1 MPLSKGDRLGPYEI
15 LAPVGKGGMGE
26 VYRAHDPRLRRE
38 VGIKISAERFNERF
52 EREARAVA
60 ALNHP
65 NICQIF
71 DVGPNYLVME
81 FIEGPTLAQ
90 RIKEGPIP
98 LEEALPIALQIAAAL
113 EAAHEKTITHRDL
126 KPANVKIKPDGVVKV
141 LDFGLAK
148 FGGTNAGPLTEDSPT
163 LSMAATREGMILGTP
178 GYMAPEQVKGKEVDR
193 RADVWAFG
201 VVLYEM
207 VTGQKLFKGD
217 DSVDILAAS
226 VHGHPDLSG
235 VPVRVRKLIAR
246 CLEKDPKKR
255 LRDMH
260 SVTLLLEDGDATEPI
275 TATTKQAISGTATLA
290 PTTALPGWAWAVMGT
305 LAIVA
310 LLSAAYALRTY
321 STSSTS
327 PRLTASLT
335 MDVSPADML
344 GPAYSF
350 NRPSRTAFAISP
362 DGATIVFAG
371 LFKPPNQRAMLY
383 RRPLSGPQ
391 AIAIPGTE
399 SAEFP
404 FFSPDG
410 QWVGFAAG
418 GKLKKVALSGGP
430 PIDLC
435 VLTGLIDGASWG
447 STGVIAFSVLQRL
460 RTVLDSGGNSEAPI
474 EDDPKTDLYSP
485 FMLPDGHTVLVTE
498 VAPGKWEEAHVDA
511 INVTTKQRKTVIAN
525 AADPRYSPTGHLVF
539 MRDAVLLAVPFD
551 ADRVEVTGAPVPLL
565 AGIMQSTNA
574 PHTAHETGMGQFSLS
589 ASGTLVYASGG
600 RFPTVATTLVR
611 VDRKGAETKL
621 AEIKG
626 YLVGLRVPSDG
637 SRMLAFK
644 TQDGSLS
651 VNLWMYELPSG
662 TPTRLTSTGTVD
674 WPLFSPDGKSIL
686 FRDGG
691 SNPGIYSL
699 ALDGSNA
706 PQRVIEEKP
715 GQRLSAASWSPDA
728 KWLAYLEVV
737 GNVSHIFVRPVQ
749 DSKPHLG
756 EARQFSPSTFGQ
768 THAQFSPDGHW
779 IAYASGESGNNEV
792 YVQAFPGPGEKHRIS
807 RQGGVS
813 PTWSPNGREL
823 YFLGLTVT
831 QSPSISTRA
840 MMAVDLSTAG
850 SFKASEPRKLF
861 EGPYSTT
868 IPLRS
873 YDVTPNGQFI
883 MMREQEAPDERVTKL
898 NVVLGWAEELKR
910 RVPTR

>member
-344 GPAYSF
+344 GPVTSF

-362 DGATIVFAG
+362 DGATIVFSG
-371 LFKPPNQRAMLY
+371 QISPPNRSLMLY
-383 RRPLSGPQ
+383 RRPLTEPQ
-391 AIAIPGTE
+391 TVAMPGTE
-399 SAEFP
+399 GAQYP

-410 QWVGFAAG
+410 QWVGFASG
-418 GKLKKVALSGGP
+418 GTLKKVALSGGP
-430 PIDLC
+430 PIDIC
-435 VLTGLIDGASWG
+435 VLTGGMDGASWG
-447 STGVIAFSVLQRL
+447 SAGVIAFASRGLW
-460 RTVLDSGGNSEAPI
+460 TVSDSGGKAEAPI
-474 EDDPKTDLYSP
+474 KDDPKTELFSP
-485 FMLPDGHTVLVTE
+485 ILLPDGHTVLVTE
-498 VAPGKWEEAHVDA
+498 VASFKWEEAHVDA
-511 INVTTKQRKTVIAN
+511 IDLTTKQRKTLIPN
-525 AADPRYSPTGHLVF
+525 AADARYSSTGHLVF
-539 MRDAVLLAVPFD
+539 MRDAALLAVPFD

-565 AGIMQSTNA
+565 AGVMQSTNA
-574 PHTAHETGMGQFSLS
+574 ANMGIDTGMGQFALS
-589 ASGTLVYASGG
+589 SSGTLVYASGG
-600 RFPTVATTLVR
+600 LYPTPERTLVR
-611 VDRKGAETKL
+611 VDRKGAETKV

-626 YLVGLRVPSDG
+626 ALVGLRVSTDG
-637 SRMLAFK
+637 SRVVGFR
-644 TQDGSLS
+644 TQDGRGIGDI
-651 VNLWMYELPSG
+651 WMYQLPSG
-662 TPTRLTSTGTVD
+662 IPTRLTSSGEAS
-674 WPLFSPDGKSIL
+674 WPLFSLDGKSIL
-686 FRDGG
+686 FHEGG
-691 SNPGIYSL
+691 SSPGIYSL
-699 ALDGSNA
+699 TLDGSNA
-706 PQRVIEEKP
+706 PQRVLEDKP
-715 GQRLSAASWSPDA
+715 GSSLSAGSWSQDG
-728 KWLAYLEVV
+728 KWLAYVEVV
-737 GNVSHIFVRPVQ
+737 GNVTQILVRPVQ
-749 DSKPHLG
+749 DSKPNFG
-756 EARQFSPSTFGQ
+756 EARQFSPSTFNQ
-768 THAQFSPDGHW
+768 WSAQFSPDGRW
-779 IAYASGESGNNEV
+779 IAYSSTESGAAEV

-807 RQGGVS
+807 PKGGSNPAWSRNSRELFYLVSGSAGVS
-813 PTWSPNGREL
+813 SM
-823 YFLGLTVT
+823 
-831 QSPSISTRA
+831 

-850 SFKASEPRKLF
+850 AFKAGDPRVLF
-861 EGPYSTT
+861 QGPYLTSN
-868 IPLRS
+868 PLRS
-873 YDVTPNGQFI
+873 YDVTPDGQFI
-883 MMREQEAPDERVTKL
+883 ITHRQEPPDERVTKL
-898 NVVLGWAEELKR
+898 SVVLGWADELKR